1 MDNKIN
7 REKFK
12 KFKTEN
18 ILDDT
23 DLNIDINEPNIDHR
37 FHCDYVKESVK
48 ESDEYNSD
56 EYNSDEYNIDEYNS
70 DEYDSDSSEYDSD
83 SDEYDSESDE

>member
-18 ILDDT
+18 ILDGT
-23 DLNIDINEPNIDHR
+23 DLDIDINEPNIDYRLHY
-37 FHCDYVKESVK
+37 DYVKESVK

-56 EYNSDEYNIDEYNS
+56 EYDS
-70 DEYDSDSSEYDSD
+70 DEYDSDDIEEFVWIICGFSQ
-83 SDEYDSESDE
+83 